1 MNTRRRV
8 AIGSILIVT
17 GACLLAV
24 VVSMVVY
31 GQVEAW
37 VQAQPRVLVSTQI
50 AWPRVP
56 PMTALPSPTPVP
68 SPTCTSTPTPTPT
81 PGLPVLLE
89 IPSLGIE
96 RAIVPV
102 GTVAGQQGPEWD
114 ADKLFATSSRRDLV
128 GHLEGSARP
137 GQAGNVVL
145 IGHNYN
151 RGLYNWLGVFY
162 ALQTIEQDAVVR
174 IVNENDEVLTYQV
187 DSVDKVPWRSA
198 SPDALP
204 HIIYLSPTQ
213 DETLTM
219 VTCGG
224 ANFAPFP
231 SRIYVIAKRKLAD
244 E

>member
-1 MNTRRRV
+1 M
-8 AIGSILIVT
+8 GSILIAT

-24 VVSMVVY
+24 VVSAVIY
-31 GQVEAW
+31 GRVDAW
-37 VQAQPRVLVSTQI
+37 VYAQPRVLVSTQI
-50 AWPRVP
+50 AWPKVP
-56 PMTALPSPTPVP
+56 PMTAMPSPTPVP

-81 PGLPVLLE
+81 PGLPVHIE

-102 GTVAGQQGPEWD
+102 GTVAGEQGAEWD
-114 ADKLFATSSRRDLV
+114 AEKLFATSSRRDLV
-128 GHLEGSARP
+128 GHLEGTARP
-137 GQAGNVVL
+137 GQPGNVVL

-151 RGLYNWLGVFY
+151 RGHYNWLGVFY

-174 IVNENDEVLTYQV
+174 VVNENDEVLTYRV
-187 DSVDKVPWRSA
+187 DGVDKVPWRSA
-198 SPDALP
+198 AADALA
-204 HIIYLSPTQ
+204 HVLYLSPTR
-213 DETLTM
+213 DETLTL

-231 SRIYVIAKRKLAD
+231 SRIYVTAKRELVD